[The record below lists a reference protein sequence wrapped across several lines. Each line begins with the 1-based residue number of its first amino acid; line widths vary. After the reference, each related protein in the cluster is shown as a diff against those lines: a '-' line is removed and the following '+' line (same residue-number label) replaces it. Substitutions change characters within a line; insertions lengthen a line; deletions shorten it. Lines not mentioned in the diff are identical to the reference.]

1 MLSLIGMPAA
11 GRLLRQALHVHG
23 GAERRRHADR
33 LTLIWLV
40 ALGLFNSVV
49 SAFYYVRVLKAMFLR
64 EPGRRGGSRRPTGS
78 IAVPI
83 VLARWSSSAS
93 ASSRPAHRR

>member
-1 MLSLIGMPAA
+1 M
-11 GRLLRQALHVHG
+11 
-23 GAERRRHADR
+23 
-33 LTLIWLV
+33 

-64 EPGRRGGSRRPTGS
+64 PPGEKRLAPASRA

-83 VLARWSSSAS
+83 VIGTVVVLVFGLMPNRS
-93 ASSRPAHRR
+93 